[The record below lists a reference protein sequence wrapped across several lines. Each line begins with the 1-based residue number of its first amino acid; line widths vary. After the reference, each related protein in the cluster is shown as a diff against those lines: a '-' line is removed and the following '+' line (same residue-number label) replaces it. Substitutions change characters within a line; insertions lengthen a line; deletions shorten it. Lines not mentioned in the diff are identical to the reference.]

1 VMMSPAGAC
10 ILLGILIWVIRSRNG
25 YVED

>member
-1 VMMSPAGAC
+1 MSPAGAC
-10 ILLGILIWVIRSRNG
+10 ILLGVLIWIIRSRNG